1 MISKKNHNF
10 FIFLHFAYSFE
21 FAYIPTLF
29 FLFNATETKYLH
41 ECLYILRIFTY
52 KQDLNTSVEVKI
64 SWLFCSIISNLI
76 LKAFENNPYKVC
88 SLYQNLRIVT
98 DSDVFVQITAV
109 FKSFIAFGS

>member
-1 MISKKNHNF
+1 MEVPMISKKNHNF

-64 SWLFCSIISNLI
+64 SRLNNISNLI
-76 LKAFENNPYKVC
+76 VKVFENNQYYVPSTK
-88 SLYQNLRIVT
+88 I
-98 DSDVFVQITAV
+98 
-109 FKSFIAFGS
+109 